1 MARRTSSELKIG
13 RRAGRSDASYNCSQL
28 DWLRIRCLSV
38 CLSVLQKVN
47 RGSARCPRC
56 SRSPAHARRWSEP
69 HRSEP
74 GTELTHRAKPAS
86 NGPSRHSIVR
96 RPAMPLKILG
106 WGTMVGVAWLAISTT
121 NYWMRPIQARA
132 AQMVRFARS
141 LHAPPYRSPVQRP
154 VRPCPPC
161 LPAVPRRT
169 QSTTSATLRS
179 SVRPIS
185 GRPLRRNDPPGW
197 ALSCE
202 PLREHHG
209 LPQTWHGSGWQ
220 CGCRAQGA
228 YSRAAVVC
236 PF

>member
-1 MARRTSSELKIG
+1 MTELIYCADHTSVTKKIRKKQCNTEQRPVARRTSSELKIG
-13 RRAGRSDASYNCSQL
+13 RRAGRSDAPETAATST
-28 DWLRIRCLSV
+28 
-38 CLSVLQKVN
+38 
-47 RGSARCPRC
+47 GGESARFPRC
-56 SRSPAHARRWSEP
+56 CRSPAHARRWSEP

-209 LPQTWHGSGWQ
+209 LPQRGTA
-220 CGCRAQGA
+220 RD
-228 YSRAAVVC
+228 
-236 PF
+236 

>member
-1 MARRTSSELKIG
+1 M
-13 RRAGRSDASYNCSQL
+13 
-28 DWLRIRCLSV
+28 
-38 CLSVLQKVN
+38 
-47 RGSARCPRC
+47 GSALFPRC

-141 LHAPPYRSPVQRP
+141 LQAPPYRSPVQRP

-179 SVRPIS
+179 SVRPSS

-202 PLREHHG
+202 PLREHYG
-209 LPQTWHGSGWQ
+209 LPQRGTARARQ
-220 CGCRAQGA
+220 CGCRAL
-228 YSRAAVVC
+228 
-236 PF
+236 